1 MNNMFR
7 NCRSYVGR
15 CAFPSF
21 ASGMQGGARFGLALL
36 AWLMLM
42 VSMPAYAVTYTNA
55 ATTFSWIDASTH
67 TQVGPN
73 TSPYKFSNT
82 GGCGSTAPVIDDSL
96 SDNIPL
102 GFTFNYGGV
111 DFTQVR
117 IMSNGRLQF
126 NNNTTCGYGSPVTQ
140 LPYPDAGLDY
150 TMRIYGND
158 LDPTAK
164 SEVPTYNTNC
174 LNRTTCY
181 VSYATIGTTP
191 NRRFVVTWYHVPEWT
206 AVSTASGSYDL
217 QIILQENG
225 EFIYQFGNDVAGPG
239 NTNAQVGWQVNSTD
253 YAVPNV
259 GFPASNSAI
268 RFYIPSPLS
277 ELRMEEGVWSGSG
290 SIVNTSGGTNATP
303 VGTAQT
309 VAGGKICRGG
319 NIPSNTT
326 TAAIDAV
333 DTGYDVDSQIGSS
346 GTIGFWYKSS
356 VAWSGATSQDSQ
368 LLDATV
374 ANNRWFYLVKQ
385 KTNGSLSFNLT
396 DSANNNLQVN
406 TGNNGFAANTW
417 VHIAVSWNLTPVA
430 ANNRLRIYV
439 NGALAQS
446 SAIGTTQPLTSA
458 IGTLFVGDN
467 RSSFVTSPGTGYSAN
482 GVMDEVH
489 IYNYE
494 TTGAIILRDYNASRS
509 CPAVDHIQIEH
520 SSGSGVTCAS
530 TSLTVKACADAACSV
545 LYTGGV
551 SGTLSATGTPTVNW
565 DGSTGGAGGSG
576 FVIPSGS
583 STVTKNVQ
591 VTPAGTVVFGAT
603 GLVPAPST
611 STTCNFGS
619 PACTYTANTA
629 GFIFSNTVTG
639 GSYVIPALVSGVAT
653 SPSAVPPLP
662 LYLRAVQA
670 STTNPAVCTPAI
682 ISQTVPVDMSYTC
695 IDPGTCQAGSLATI
709 NSTAVASSGTTA
721 VSLVF
726 DANASA
732 PITIRY
738 DDVGK
743 IALNASKSITPT
755 GGTAVTL
762 NGSSNAFVVAPDH
775 FGFSAV
781 TAAPIKAGTNFSA
794 TVTAYNGLGTP
805 TATMNFGKETSPEGV
820 TLSFAK
826 YQPTGAGAVS
836 GNFSGSVSAF
846 NNGVATGSNLNWSE
860 VGTID
865 LTATLTSG
873 NYLGS
878 GKTAKGSTGNTGAVG
893 RFIPDHFDVSVAQGC
908 GGIGGFTYSG
918 QPFTVTVTA
927 MNGLATPT
935 TTLNYDGSSA
945 TTPNFSKAVTLS
957 EVNGIAGTL
966 VPASVAANAFT
977 AGVASATPAFTF
989 TAVQTV
995 PSTIKPRA
1003 VDTDNVSSQNVAE
1016 GTASIRTASIRSGR
1030 LQLQNAY
1037 GSELLDLPVTLRAQ
1051 YWNGSA
1057 WIQNADDSCT
1067 TIVAPTSGVGLTF
1080 YPEVAAGVLGN
1091 HLSATET
1098 TASVNVSGKLA
1109 AGSAGLKFSKPGAGN
1124 SGYVDISIP
1133 LAARPWLQFPWGVST
1148 VNPTGLNPSGRA
1160 TFGLYNS
1167 RLIYRRENY

>member
-1 MNNMFR
+1 
-7 NCRSYVGR
+7 
-15 CAFPSF
+15 
-21 ASGMQGGARFGLALL
+21 MQGVARLGLALF
-36 AWLMLM
+36 AWAMLTA
-42 VSMPAYAVTYTNA
+42 SMPANAVTYTNA

-82 GGCGSTAPVIDDSL
+82 GGCGTTAPVIDDSL

-126 NNNTTCGYGSPVTQ
+126 NNNMTCGYGSPVTQ
-140 LPYPDAGLDY
+140 LPYPNAGLDY

-164 SEVPTYNTNC
+164 SEVPAYSTNC
-174 LNRTTCY
+174 LDRTTCY
-181 VSYATIGTTP
+181 VSYASIGTAP

-206 AVSTASGSYDL
+206 AASTAGGSYDL

-225 EFIYQFGNDVAGPG
+225 EFIYQFGSDVAGPG
-239 NTNAQVGWQVNSTD
+239 NINAQVGWQVNSSD

-259 GFPASNSAI
+259 GFPANNSAI

-277 ELRMEEGVWSGSG
+277 ELRMDEGAWSGAG
-290 SIVNTSGGTNATP
+290 SVVNSSGGTNSSP
-303 VGTAQT
+303 VGAAQT

-346 GTIGFWYKSS
+346 GTISFWYKSN
-356 VAWSGATSQDSQ
+356 SGWNGAGSQDSQ

-374 ANNRWFYLVKQ
+374 TNNRWFYLVKQ
-385 KTNGSLSFNLT
+385 NGNGRLSFNLT
-396 DSANNNLQVN
+396 DNANNNFQVN
-406 TGNNGFAANTW
+406 TGNYAFAANTW

-446 SAIGTTQPLTSA
+446 VAIGTTQPLSSA

-467 RSSFVTSPGTGYSAN
+467 RSSFVTNPGTGNSAN

-494 TTGAIILRDYNASRS
+494 TTGAIVLRDYNASRS

-520 SSGSGVTCAS
+520 ASGSGVTCAS

-551 SGTLSATGTPTVNW
+551 SGTLTATGTPAANW
-565 DGSTGGAGGSG
+565 DGSTGGASGAG
-576 FVIPSGS
+576 FVILPGNSIVG
-583 STVTKNVQ
+583 KNVQ
-591 VTPAGTVVFGAT
+591 VTPAGTVVFGTT
-603 GLVPAPST
+603 GLSPAPSG

-629 GFIFSNTVTG
+629 GFIFSSTATG
-639 GSYVIPALVSGVAT
+639 GAYTVPAQVSGIAT
-653 SPSAVPPLP
+653 GT

-682 ISQTVPVDMSYTC
+682 ISQTTSVDMGYTC
-695 IDPGTCQAGSLATI
+695 SDPITCQAGSLATI
-709 NSTAVASSGTTA
+709 NSTAVASSGTS

-738 DDVGK
+738 DDAGK

-762 NGSSNAFVVAPDH
+762 NGSSNAFVVAPHH

-781 TAAPIKAGTNFSA
+781 TAAPIKAGNNFSA

-805 TATMNFGKETSPEGV
+805 TATRNFGKEISAEGV
-820 TLSFAK
+820 TLSFVK

-836 GNFSGSVSAF
+836 GNFSGSMGAF
-846 NNGVATGSNLNWSE
+846 NNGVATSSNLNWSE

-865 LTATLTSG
+865 LSATLTSG
-873 NYLGS
+873 SYLGS
-878 GKTAKGSTGNTGAVG
+878 TLTATGSTGSTGAVG
-893 RFIPDHFDVSVAQGC
+893 RFIPDHFDVTVTQGC
-908 GGIGGFTYSG
+908 STGGFTYSA
-918 QPFTVTVTA
+918 QPFTVKVSA
-927 MNGLATPT
+927 MNGLIAPT
-935 TTLNYDGSSA
+935 KTQNYDGSSN
-945 TTPNFSKAVTLS
+945 TSPNFSKDVTLS
-957 EVNGIAGTL
+957 EVNAVAGSL
-966 VPASVAANAFT
+966 SPVSVAANAFM
-977 AGVASATPAFTF
+977 AGEANATPVFTF
-989 TAVQTV
+989 TVLPTA
-995 PSTIKPRA
+995 PSTIKLRA
-1003 VDTDNVSSQNVAE
+1003 VDTDSVSSQNGAE
-1016 GTASIRTASIRSGR
+1016 GTASIRSGR

-1057 WIQNADDSCT
+1057 WIQNSDDSCT
-1067 TIVAPTSGVGLTF
+1067 TMVAPTSGAGLTF
-1080 YPEVAAGVLGN
+1080 YPEVAAGVMGN

-1098 TASVNVSGKLA
+1098 TASVNASGKLA
-1109 AGSAGLKFSKPGAGN
+1109 AGSAGLKFSKPGSGN
-1124 SGYVDISIP
+1124 SGYVDIAIP
-1133 LAARPWLQFPWGVST
+1133 LASQAWLQYPW
-1148 VNPTGLNPSGRA
+1148 TGAGNVNPSGRA
-1160 TFGLYNS
+1160 TFGIYKS
-1167 RLIYRRENY
+1167 KLIYIRENY